1 MDAKFPKLN
10 EREEKILEAV
20 VHLYIT
26 TAEPVGSRTVA
37 KRLRLQLS
45 PATIRNV
52 MADLEEMGYL
62 TQVHTSS
69 GRVPTDLGYKYYV
82 SKLMKVQELTF
93 AERQRIE
100 QELTRKLDS
109 AEQILKRTSQLLALA
124 SHQAGL
130 AELPHEG
137 SAVIRRIDLIPLG
150 DKQIAVVIVDSFAGV
165 HSSMFTFEEPIS
177 SQVIEPLNK
186 FLNEALFNVSLDK
199 IGLVMK
205 ESLKKFFD
213 ERRKMLEIAFKILSR
228 IEPSA
233 SQMILEGANNLF
245 DQPEFQEPAKI
256 KSIFGII
263 EDPTPLTKALRES
276 LAQVEGQ
283 RQTVLIGSDANI
295 KDTQEF
301 SIIASPY
308 MLENEKTPLGFVG
321 VLGPKRMPYDKLSA
335 VVDYTASM
343 VGKILSRLWQ

>member
-1 MDAKFPKLN
+1 MPTNFPKLN
-10 EREEKILEAV
+10 EREEQILEAV

-37 KRLRLQLS
+37 KRLGLQLS

-82 SKLMKVQELTF
+82 TKLMKVQELTL

-100 QELTRKLDS
+100 QELSRKLDT
-109 AEQILKRTSQLLALA
+109 AEQILKRTSQLLALTT
-124 SHQAGL
+124 HQAGL
-130 AELPHEG
+130 AELPNEK
-137 SAVIRRIDLIPLG
+137 SAVVRRIDLIQLG
-150 DKQIAVVIVDSFAGV
+150 EKQIAVVIVDNFAGV
-165 HSSMFTFEEPIS
+165 HSSMFAFEEPIS
-177 SQVIEPLNK
+177 PHIIEPLNK
-186 FLNEALFNVSLDK
+186 FLNETLFNVSLDR
-199 IGLVMK
+199 IGLVLK
-205 ESLKKFFD
+205 ENLKKFFD

-228 IEPSA
+228 IEPTT

-245 DQPEFQEPAKI
+245 DQPEFQEPTKI
-256 KSIFGII
+256 KSIFGIMD
-263 EDPTPLTKALRES
+263 DPTPLTRALRES
-276 LAQVEGQ
+276 LAKSENQ
-283 RQTVLIGSDANI
+283 RQTVLIGSEANI
-295 KDTQEF
+295 KNSEEF

-308 MLENEKTPLGFVG
+308 MLENEKTPIGFVG

-335 VVDYTASM
+335 MVDFTASM
-343 VGKILSRLWQ
+343 VGKILSRLGL